1 MTAAATAQPAT
12 RTVAIIGS
20 GSWGTAIARLL
31 GLKGVHVQLWS
42 HSADTPPAINSEHR
56 NPRYLRDAELPN
68 VWCTNS
74 YEEACAGAESVV
86 IVTPSSSMRQTA
98 RELAPFV
105 GPRTPVIV
113 LSKGIEAGT
122 GYTMADVLVEE
133 LGGAERVAVLSGP
146 NHAEE
151 VSRELPA
158 ATCVACV
165 HERCALYFQELF
177 STDYLR
183 VYTTTDVIGVEV
195 CAAAKNI
202 VAIANGMVGAMGLG
216 DNASASLITRGCME
230 MSRLAT
236 AMGGNSQT
244 CMGLAGMGDLIATC
258 TSQHSRNRTLGEMLA
273 QGKTLKDFEER
284 MHQIAEGAIACRTVT
299 DAARARG
306 VEMPIAEV
314 MRRVLWE
321 DLPAQDAL
329 HCLLSRPNKPEFH
342 A

>member
-1 MTAAATAQPAT
+1 MTTNENAQPV
-12 RTVAIIGS
+12 RTVAVIGS

-31 GLKGVHVQLWS
+31 GMKGVQVNLWS
-42 HSADTPPAINSEHR
+42 HSADTPPAINSTHR
-56 NPRYLRDAELPN
+56 NPRYLKDVELPN
-68 VWCTNS
+68 VWATNS
-74 YEEACAGAESVV
+74 YEDACRGAESVV
-86 IVTPSSSMRQTA
+86 IVTPSSTMRENA
-98 RELAPFV
+98 RALAPFI
-105 GPRTPVIV
+105 GGRTPVVV

-122 GYTMADVLVEE
+122 GYTMADILVEE

-151 VSRELPA
+151 ISRELPA

-177 STDYLR
+177 ATDYLR

-258 TSQHSRNRTLGEMLA
+258 TSPHSRNRTLGEMLA

-329 HCLLSRPNKPEFH
+329 RCLLSRPNKPEFH
-342 A
+342 D

>member
-1 MTAAATAQPAT
+1 MSK
-12 RTVAIIGS
+12 VAVIGS

-31 GLKGVHVQLWS
+31 GLKGIEVNLWS
-42 HSADTPPAINSEHR
+42 HSADTPAVINETHR
-56 NPRYLRDAELPN
+56 NPRYLKDVVLPG

-74 YEEACAGAESVV
+74 YEEACRDAESVV
-86 IVTPSSSMRQTA
+86 IVTPSSSMRDNA
-98 RELAPFV
+98 RALAPFIDA
-105 GPRTPVIV
+105 RTPVIV
-113 LSKGIEAGT
+113 LSKGIEANT
-122 GYTMADVLVEE
+122 GNTMVDVLIEE
-133 LGGAERVAVLSGP
+133 LGGSERIAVLSGP

-151 VSRELPA
+151 ISRELPA
-158 ATCVACV
+158 ATCVACCY
-165 HERCALYFQELF
+165 EKTALYFQELF

-202 VAIANGMVGAMGLG
+202 VAIANGMCDAMGLG

-230 MSRLAT
+230 MSRLAS
-236 AMGGNSQT
+236 AMGGDSHT

-258 TSQHSRNRTLGEMLA
+258 TSPHSRNRTLGEMLA

-284 MHQIAEGAIACRTVT
+284 MHQIAEGAVACRTVT

-321 DLPAQDAL
+321 DFPAADAVKA
-329 HCLLSRPNKPEFH
+329 LLSRPNAPEFRS
-342 A
+342 

>member
-1 MTAAATAQPAT
+1 MSRIA
-12 RTVAIIGS
+12 VIGS

-31 GLKGVHVQLWS
+31 GLKGNEVALWS
-42 HSADTPPAINSEHR
+42 HNADTPAAINETHR
-56 NPRYLRDAELPN
+56 NPRYLKDVELPG

-74 YEEACAGAESVV
+74 FEEACNGAQSIVL
-86 IVTPSSSMRQTA
+86 VTPSSSMRQTA
-98 RELAPFV
+98 RTIAPFV
-105 GPRTPVIV
+105 DRRCPVIV
-113 LSKGIEAGT
+113 LSKGIEADT
-122 GYTMADVLVEE
+122 GNTMVDILIEE
-133 LGGAERVAVLSGP
+133 LGGSERIAVLSGP

-151 VSRELPA
+151 ISRELPA
-158 ATCVACV
+158 ATCVACTY
-165 HERCALYFQELF
+165 EKTALYFQELF

-183 VYTTTDVIGVEV
+183 VYTTPDVVGVEV

-202 VAIANGMVGAMGLG
+202 VAIANGMCDALGLG

-236 AMGGNSQT
+236 AMGGDSHT

-258 TSQHSRNRTLGEMLA
+258 TSKHSRNRTLGEMLA

-284 MHQIAEGAIACRTVT
+284 MHQIAEGAVACKTVT
-299 DAARARG
+299 DEARRRG

-321 DLPAQDAL
+321 DLPAKDAL
-329 HCLLSRPNKPEFH
+329 RALLERPSVPEFRS
-342 A
+342 

>member
-1 MTAAATAQPAT
+1 MSK
-12 RTVAIIGS
+12 VAVIGS

-31 GLKGVHVQLWS
+31 GLKGIEVNLWS
-42 HSADTPPAINSEHR
+42 HGADTPAVINETHR
-56 NPRYLRDAELPN
+56 NPRYLKDVELPG

-74 YEEACAGAESVV
+74 YEEACAGAESIV
-86 IVTPSSSMRQTA
+86 IVTPSSSMRDNA
-98 RELAPFV
+98 RALAPFV
-105 GPRTPVIV
+105 GARTPVVV
-113 LSKGIEAGT
+113 LSKGIEAKT
-122 GYTMADVLVEE
+122 GNTMVDVLIEE
-133 LGGAERVAVLSGP
+133 LGGSERIAVLSGP

-151 VSRELPA
+151 ISRELPA
-158 ATCVACV
+158 ATCVACGY
-165 HERCALYFQELF
+165 EKTALYFQKLF
-177 STDYLR
+177 TTDYLR

-202 VAIANGMVGAMGLG
+202 VAIANGMCDAMGLG

-230 MSRLAT
+230 MSRLAS
-236 AMGGNSQT
+236 AMGGDSQT

-258 TSQHSRNRTLGEMLA
+258 TSPHSRNRTLGEMLA

-284 MHQIAEGAIACRTVT
+284 MHQIAEGAVACRTVT

-321 DLPAQDAL
+321 DLPAEKAVKAL
-329 HCLLSRPNKPEFH
+329 MSRPSTPEFRS
-342 A
+342 

>member
-1 MTAAATAQPAT
+1 MTTADTAQPA
-12 RTVAIIGS
+12 RTVAVIGS

-31 GLKGVHVQLWS
+31 GLKGTRVQLWS
-42 HSADTPPAINSEHR
+42 HSADTPPAVNATHR
-56 NPRYLRDAELPN
+56 NPRYLCDVELPN

-74 YEEACAGAESVV
+74 FEEACAGAESVV

-105 GPRTPVIV
+105 ETRTPVVV

-151 VSRELPA
+151 ISRELPA

-165 HERCALYFQELF
+165 SEKCALYFQELF
-177 STDYLR
+177 ATDYLR

-202 VAIANGMVGAMGLG
+202 VAIANGMVGALGLG

-258 TSQHSRNRTLGEMLA
+258 TSPHSRNRTLGEMLA
-273 QGKTLKDFEER
+273 QGKTLRDFEER

-329 HCLLSRPNKPEFH
+329 RCLLSRPNKPEFH
-342 A
+342 D

>member
-1 MTAAATAQPAT
+1 MTK
-12 RTVAIIGS
+12 VAVIGS

-31 GLKGVHVQLWS
+31 ALKGTEVCMWS
-42 HSADTPPAINSEHR
+42 HSADTPAYINEHHR
-56 NPRYLRDAELPN
+56 NPRYLTDIDLCGVA
-68 VWCTNS
+68 CTNS
-74 YEEACAGAESVV
+74 YEEACAAAESVV
-86 IVTPSSSMRQTA
+86 IVTPSSAMRDNA
-98 RELAPFV
+98 RRLAPYIGV
-105 GPRTPVIV
+105 RTPVIV
-113 LSKGIEAGT
+113 LSKGIEAET
-122 GYTMADVLVEE
+122 GNTMVDVLIEE
-133 LGGAERVAVLSGP
+133 LGGSERIAVLSGP

-151 VSRELPA
+151 ISRELPA
-158 ATCVACV
+158 ATCVACTY
-165 HERCALYFQELF
+165 EKTALYFQELF

-202 VAIANGMVGAMGLG
+202 VAIANGMCDALGLG

-230 MSRLAT
+230 MSRLAA
-236 AMGGNSQT
+236 AMGGDSHT

-258 TSQHSRNRTLGEMLA
+258 TSPHSRNRTLGEMLA

-299 DAARARG
+299 DAARKRG

-321 DLPAQDAL
+321 DLPAKDAVKA
-329 HCLLSRPNKPEFH
+329 LLSRPSTPEFRS
-342 A
+342 

>member
-1 MTAAATAQPAT
+1 MSK
-12 RTVAIIGS
+12 VAVIGS

-31 GLKGVHVQLWS
+31 GLKGIGVALWS
-42 HSADTPPAINSEHR
+42 HSADTPAVINETHK
-56 NPRYLRDAELPN
+56 NPRYLKDVELKG

-74 YEEACAGAESVV
+74 YEVACTGAQSVV
-86 IVTPSSSMRQTA
+86 IVTPSSAVRQCA
-98 RELAPFV
+98 QEIKPFIDE
-105 GPRTPVIV
+105 RCPVVV
-113 LSKGIEAGT
+113 LSKGIEADT
-122 GYTMADVLVEE
+122 GNTMVDILIEE
-133 LGGAERVAVLSGP
+133 LGGSERIAVLSGP

-151 VSRELPA
+151 ISRELPA
-158 ATCVACV
+158 ATCVACTY
-165 HERCALYFQELF
+165 EKTALYFQELF

-183 VYTTTDVIGVEV
+183 VYTSTDVIGVEV

-202 VAIANGMVGAMGLG
+202 VAIANGMCEALGLG

-230 MSRLAT
+230 MSRLAN

-258 TSQHSRNRTLGEMLA
+258 TSKHSRNRTLGEMLA

-284 MHQIAEGAIACRTVT
+284 MHQIAEGAVACKTVT
-299 DAARARG
+299 DEARRRG

-321 DLPAQDAL
+321 DLPAQEAL
-329 HCLLSRPNKPEFH
+329 RSLLKRPNVKEFRS
-342 A
+342 